1 MSFEG
6 YYQCVCKNGHYFE
19 IDVYE
24 DRDKCVDCFQDIIF
38 KNTVDETNCESA
50 GYIRIP
56 INKSCDVDKKFFDKY
71 LSSKEKIDR
80 FKERKHKLPCLDNY
94 KRGIPLEKL
103 IDLFQY
109 FDKNKTLR
117 VEFKLDKDA
126 SGELVPYV
134 IATFGSYN
142 YDRSSDD
149 YMQWQ
154 TMYIDD
160 YGQENLDQIGY
171 ECFEMCYDA
180 DVYYVVFELYKNMWN
195 RCFKR
200 GFKA

>member
-56 INKSCDVDKKFFDKY
+56 INKSGDVDKKFFDKY

-80 FKERKHKLPCLDNY
+80 FKERKYKLPCLDNY

-126 SGELVPYV
+126 GGELVSYV

-149 YMQWQ
+149 YMKWQ

-160 YGQENLDQIGY
+160 YGQESLEQIGY

>member
-19 IDVYE
+19 IDVYD
-24 DRDKCVDCFQDIIF
+24 DRDKCVDCFQDLIF
-38 KNTVDETNCESA
+38 KNTVDETNCETA

-56 INKSCDVDKKFFDKY
+56 INKSGDVEKKFFDKY
-71 LSSKEKIDR
+71 FSTKEKIDR
-80 FKERKHKLPCLDNY
+80 FKERKYKLPCLDNY
-94 KRGIPLEKL
+94 KRGMPLEKL

-126 SGELVPYV
+126 GGETVPYV
-134 IATFGSYN
+134 IATFGFYN

-195 RCFKR
+195 RCFKY
-200 GFKA
+200 GFKE

>member
-19 IDVYE
+19 IDVYD
-24 DRDKCVDCFQDIIF
+24 DRDKCVDCFQDLIF
-38 KNTVDETNCESA
+38 KNTVDETNCETA

-56 INKSCDVDKKFFDKY
+56 INKSGDVDKKFFDKY
-71 LSSKEKIDR
+71 FSSKEKIDR
-80 FKERKHKLPCLDNY
+80 FKERKYKLPYLDNY
-94 KRGIPLEKL
+94 KRGMPLEKL

-117 VEFKLDKDA
+117 VESKLDKDA
-126 SGELVPYV
+126 VGEIVPYV

-154 TMYIDD
+154 TMFIDD

-195 RCFKR
+195 RCFKY
-200 GFKA
+200 GFKE

>member
-1 MSFEG
+1 VSFEG

-19 IDVYE
+19 IDVYD
-24 DRDKCVDCFQDIIF
+24 DRDKCVDCFQDLIF
-38 KNTVDETNCESA
+38 KNTVDETNCETA

-56 INKSCDVDKKFFDKY
+56 INKSGDVEKKFFDKY
-71 LSSKEKIDR
+71 FSTKEKIDR
-80 FKERKHKLPCLDNY
+80 FKERKYKLPCLDNY
-94 KRGIPLEKL
+94 KRGMPLEKL

-126 SGELVPYV
+126 GGETVPYV
-134 IATFGSYN
+134 IATFGFYN

-195 RCFKR
+195 RCFKY
-200 GFKA
+200 GFKE